1 MMIRVQV
8 MCLNL
13 RDVIALPL
21 KEILSQ
27 DLRVR
32 RI

>member
-8 MCLNL
+8 MRFNL
-13 RDVIALPL
+13 RDVISLPL